1 MTLKN
6 GEMRYAV
13 NDVDLGSFVKRDMN
27 NKKEMYLFIHTRN
40 NTKSKAQIL
49 YITEILNKK

>member
-1 MTLKN
+1 
-6 GEMRYAV
+6 MRYAI
-13 NDVDLGSFVKRDMN
+13 NDVDLGSFVKIDMN

-49 YITEILNKK
+49 YITEILNKKQ